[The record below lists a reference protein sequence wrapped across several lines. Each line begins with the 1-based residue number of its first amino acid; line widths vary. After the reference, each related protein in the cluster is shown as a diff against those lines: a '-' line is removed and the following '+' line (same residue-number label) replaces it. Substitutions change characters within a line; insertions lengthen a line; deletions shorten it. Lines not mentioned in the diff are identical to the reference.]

1 MLTEEMTKQGSF
13 LFRWRSYLPLLGFPL
28 VLLAM
33 KGFRYPY
40 GSHFYDT
47 LWDLFSLGVAFLGLA
62 IRALTIGFVAP
73 GTSGR
78 NTKCQKASRLNTTG
92 AYSLVRHPLYLG
104 NLVIVVGGTLFV
116 RNFWFSLVVVL
127 GFVLYY
133 ERIIS
138 AEESFLL
145 EKFGSEF
152 AEWARRTPLI
162 VPSLR
167 SYKPPD
173 RRFSWR
179 MVLRGEQSGFF
190 SIVATFTFL
199 EILGD
204 YIVQDVLVIDPLWIV
219 IFAVGLVTYLMLMF
233 LKKKTKVLTPRC
245 EVACE
250 RHQTT

>member
-1 MLTEEMTKQGSF
+1 MLRQEMTKQGAF

-33 KGFRYPY
+33 RGFRYPY

-47 LWDLFSLGVAFLGLA
+47 FWDLFSLGVSFSGLA
-62 IRALTIGFVAP
+62 IRALTIGFVP
-73 GTSGR
+73 SGTSGR
-78 NTKCQKASRLNTTG
+78 NTKQQQASRLNTTG

-104 NLVIVVGGTLFV
+104 NFVIVVGGTLFV
-116 RNFWFSLVVVL
+116 RNFWFSLVVVI

-152 AEWARRTPLI
+152 ADWARRTPLI
-162 VPSLR
+162 VSSLR

-179 MVLRGEQSGFF
+179 MVLRREHSGFF
-190 SIVATFTFL
+190 GIVATFTFL

-204 YIVQDVLVIDPLWIV
+204 YIIHGSIAIDPLWAAIFGAGLIV
-219 IFAVGLVTYLMLMF
+219 FIILVT
-233 LKKKTKVLTPRC
+233 LKRCTRVLRPR
-245 EVACE
+245 
-250 RHQTT
+250 Q